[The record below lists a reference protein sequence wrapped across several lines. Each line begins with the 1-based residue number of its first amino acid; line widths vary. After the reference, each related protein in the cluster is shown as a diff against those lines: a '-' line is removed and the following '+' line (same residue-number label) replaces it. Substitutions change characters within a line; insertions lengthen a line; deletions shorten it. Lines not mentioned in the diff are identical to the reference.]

1 MRITGGIPVGGNL
14 GYAGGFNDLVYRG
27 NPGQMMPMPYQG
39 GGLSAELLA
48 QGIPVGQD
56 PRFPMD
62 PKVFESFV
70 DEQRMKNKFK
80 NPGDLMRYVDQYNQ
94 KYYPGGLSEVP
105 VGFDNKSIS

>member
-1 MRITGGIPVGGNL
+1 MLRTDGGYGVPGMPGNGGVR
-14 GYAGGFNDLVYRG
+14 DLVYRG
-27 NPGQMMPMPYQG
+27 EPSQMMPLPYYG
-39 GGLSAELLA
+39 GGMNVQQLA

-70 DEQRMKNKFK
+70 DERRMKNKFK

-94 KYYPGGLSEVP
+94 KYYPGGLS
-105 VGFDNKSIS
+105 